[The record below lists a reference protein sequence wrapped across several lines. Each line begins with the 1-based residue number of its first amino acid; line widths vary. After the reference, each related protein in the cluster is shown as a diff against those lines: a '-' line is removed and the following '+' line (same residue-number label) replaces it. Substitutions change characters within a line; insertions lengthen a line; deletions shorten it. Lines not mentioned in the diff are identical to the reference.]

1 MCWKGRS
8 VPVPRGA
15 MIYYLKCVVSNNKK
29 NMNHAKKQESMTHAL
44 EKKQA
49 KKLSE
54 TPDSFFKVAVIDV
67 FTEIKEL
74 TIEVVKE
81 DMVTMSHQIRVSIKK

>member
-1 MCWKGRS
+1 MFWKGKS

-15 MIYYLKCVVSNNKK
+15 MIYYLKCVVSNNNK
-29 NMNHAKKQESMTHAL
+29 NMNHAKKQESMTHVL

-49 KKLSE
+49 KKLSDLLE
-54 TPDSFFKVAVIDV
+54 KDFKVAIIDM

-74 TIEVVKE
+74 MIKVVKE
-81 DMVTMSHQIRVSIKK
+81 DTVTMSHQIRVSI